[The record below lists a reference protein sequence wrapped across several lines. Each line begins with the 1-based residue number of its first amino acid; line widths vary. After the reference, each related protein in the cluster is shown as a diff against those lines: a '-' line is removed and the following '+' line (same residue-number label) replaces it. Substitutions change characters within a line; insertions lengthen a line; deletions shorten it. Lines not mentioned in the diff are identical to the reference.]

1 MAKLKTTPFD
11 ASEHLAT
18 EEAQARFL
26 ADAFEEGDPAY
37 IAHAIGIVAKARGM
51 TKIARDADV
60 TREALYRALSS
71 DGDPRLSTLMGVM
84 RSLGLKLTVAAGA

>member
-1 MAKLKTTPFD
+1 MAKLKTTRFD
-11 ASEHLAT
+11 ASEHLET

-51 TKIARDADV
+51 TTVAQEAGV

-71 DGDPRLSTLMGVM
+71 EGDPRLSTLMGVM
-84 RSLGLKLTVAAGA
+84 KALGFKLTVAAE